1 MFSIH
6 TTLEEFKNVTLPVVL
21 SGKSRDYRDVIIA
34 EKLRFQ
40 TVLLPLIPHLHQ
52 LNMFN

>member
-6 TTLEEFKNVTLPVVL
+6 TTLEEFKNVTSPVFL
-21 SGKSRDYRDVIIA
+21 SGISRDYRDVIIA

-40 TVLLPLIPHLHQ
+40 TVFLPLHTV
-52 LNMFN
+52 